1 MSVREILLMIDPLT
15 VVVNT
20 IVDKV
25 ATGESSA
32 GVEYITT
39 SSSELSK
46 TGGTGA
52 AGQTS
57 TISVGSGSS
66 SSSSSS
72 GSGSSGSSY

>member
-1 MSVREILLMIDPLT
+1 MRVIT

-32 GVEYITT
+32 GVDYITT

-46 TGGTGA
+46 TGGLVVLDKLLLF
-52 AGQTS
+52 Q
-57 TISVGSGSS
+57 
-66 SSSSSS
+66 
-72 GSGSSGSSY
+72 